1 MEDQV
6 QRIQKTHFVSAEYIG
21 SNSDFDVKAR
31 SVDVILA
38 SPELLVGNKT
48 CRDNIQSLNVKV
60 IVIDEF
66 HTIAT
71 WGAVDKKEE
80 EAFRRWFRHIGELR
94 SLFPAAAMLALSA
107 TCTQKMLKKI
117 LKVLN
122 MTECPNF
129 VSVSPNKQNIK
140 YVFKKIEHNIESS
153 MLWLVEG
160 LLKYKEKFPRTL
172 VYCKSIK
179 DVSHIYNYIISEVP
193 DLSRHI
199 EMFHSETTN
208 ETKLAVIHQ
217 LTQKDD
223 LMLRVVVATSA
234 LGMGIDV
241 EECHSVVLYGPP
253 PTLVDLLQECGRIG
267 RDGKD
272 SVAVILHH
280 SYHYQNLD
288 EEVKTVLKSS
298 KCRRM
303 AIMTNFVS
311 TTELNEIGSS
321 DKAKHSC
328 CDFCEKCCNCGNCRQ
343 FKLVLEKC
351 VEEDIEEIDFDSD
364 PSDGESDDTVLYYES
379 DFLESAE

>member
-1 MEDQV
+1 MKCV
-6 QRIQKTHFVSAEYIG
+6 CLHVYILC
-21 SNSDFDVKAR
+21 FR
-31 SVDVILA
+31 
-38 SPELLVGNKT
+38 
-48 CRDNIQSLNVKV
+48 
-60 IVIDEF
+60 
-66 HTIAT
+66 
-71 WGAVDKKEE
+71 GAVDKKEE

-179 DVSHIYNYIISEVP
+179 DVSLIYKYIISEVP

-253 PTLVDLLQECGRIG
+253 PTLVDLLQEFGHIG

-321 DKAKHSC
+321 DFAKQSC
-328 CDFCEKCCNCGNCRQ
+328 WDFCEKSCNCIQ

-351 VEEDIEEIDFDSD
+351 VEEDIEDIDFDSD
-364 PSDGESDDTVLYYES
+364 LSDGERDDTVLYYES
-379 DFLESAE
+379 DFLASAESDTELLKCSNCT